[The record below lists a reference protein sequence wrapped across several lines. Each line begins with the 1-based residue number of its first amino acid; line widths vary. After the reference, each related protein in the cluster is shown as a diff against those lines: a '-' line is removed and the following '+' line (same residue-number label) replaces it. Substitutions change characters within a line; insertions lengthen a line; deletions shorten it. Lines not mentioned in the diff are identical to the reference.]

1 MKQQQAY
8 YLQEAAAVVDDEV
21 EKSPETLNAEPE
33 SQLNHTNMFV
43 KNNLN
48 EEYNEAGPDIAS
60 TSVCAEKRKHDEE
73 NSREDLP
80 PKKRVSR
87 NRSRSR
93 SKSLLS
99 SNDMEELEDED
110 EKKEEAHEKGKYVKL
125 NQKCQV
131 SICPLLSRWN
141 LNPVFMYNEIN
152 RVIRIRLAELK
163 SEVGHLNSQIT
174 KGNGE
179 HVMEMEVAKER
190 EISLTE
196 QVNTFNS
203 HNSF

>member
-1 MKQQQAY
+1 MEQQQVY

-43 KNNLN
+43 KCNLN

-60 TSVCAEKRKHDEE
+60 TEKRKHDEE
-73 NSREDLP
+73 NSREGLP

-110 EKKEEAHEKGKYVKL
+110 EKKEEAHEKGEYVKL

-131 SICPLLSRWN
+131 NICPLLSRWN

-163 SEVGHLNSQIT
+163 SEVGHLNSEIT

-190 EISLTE
+190 EILLTE
-196 QVNTFNS
+196 QVTTFSS
-203 HNSF
+203 HNSFND

>member
-1 MKQQQAY
+1 M
-8 YLQEAAAVVDDEV
+8 VVDDEV

-73 NSREDLP
+73 NSREGLP
-80 PKKRVSR
+80 LKKRVSR
-87 NRSRSR
+87 SRSR
-93 SKSLLS
+93 SLLS

-110 EKKEEAHEKGKYVKL
+110 EKKEEVKKAHEKGEYVKL

-163 SEVGHLNSQIT
+163 SEVGHLNSEIT
-174 KGNGE
+174 KGNRE
-179 HVMEMEVAKER
+179 HVMEMEVAKEK

-196 QVNTFNS
+196 QVTTFSS
-203 HNSF
+203 HNSFND

>member
-21 EKSPETLNAEPE
+21 EKSPETPNAEPE

-48 EEYNEAGPDIAS
+48 EEHNEAGPDIAS
-60 TSVCAEKRKHDEE
+60 TEKRKHDEE
-73 NSREDLP
+73 NSRECLP

-163 SEVGHLNSQIT
+163 SERTKCIGDHL
-174 KGNGE
+174 
-179 HVMEMEVAKER
+179 MEMEVAKER

-196 QVNTFNS
+196 QVNTFS
-203 HNSF
+203 KP

>member
-1 MKQQQAY
+1 M
-8 YLQEAAAVVDDEV
+8 VVDDEV

-33 SQLNHTNMFV
+33 SQLNHTNLFV

-48 EEYNEAGPDIAS
+48 EENNEAGPDIAS
-60 TSVCAEKRKHDEE
+60 TSVSAKKRKHDEE
-73 NSREDLP
+73 NSRECLP

-93 SKSLLS
+93 SLLS

-110 EKKEEAHEKGKYVKL
+110 EKKEEVKKAHEKGEYVKL

-163 SEVGHLNSQIT
+163 SDVGHLNSKIT
-174 KGNGE
+174 KCNGE
-179 HVMEMEVAKER
+179 HVMEKEVAKER

-196 QVNTFNS
+196 QVNTFSS
-203 HNSF
+203 HNSFND